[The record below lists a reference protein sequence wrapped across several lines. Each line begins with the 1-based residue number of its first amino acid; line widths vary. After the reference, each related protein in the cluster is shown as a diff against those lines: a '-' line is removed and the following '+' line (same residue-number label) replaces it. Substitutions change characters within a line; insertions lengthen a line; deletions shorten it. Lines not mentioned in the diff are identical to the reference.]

1 MATTAELNKKKELL
15 SWEFDCAMGMRHEKK
30 AEKVLQEIKLLE
42 KELKGSAVK
51 AKKKKDYAGKT
62 YEQRIPKSVI
72 VSKQYKNVF
81 KSPRTVYDFLWANIV
96 RGNMNND
103 KLNIKGSYY
112 DRGKLAC
119 SFPLRIIAENCF
131 MNIHTAERY
140 IEILKESG
148 FIKVDNLKIDD
159 HRTQNVYILGW
170 WCAEAGSI
178 KEHLFLQD
186 VCKN

>member
-1 MATTAELNKKKELL
+1 MEKEKLTKKRETLSRDLEYWIGIGNKRKIQELL
-15 SWEFDCAMGMRHEKK
+15 DESKL
-30 AEKVLQEIKLLE
+30 AEQQLNGVGKRN
-42 KELKGSAVK
+42 
-51 AKKKKDYAGKT
+51 YAGKT

-72 VSKQYKNVF
+72 VSEQYRKVF

-103 KLNIKGSYY
+103 KLNIKGNYY

-119 SFPLRIIAENCF
+119 SFPLKIIAGNCF

-140 IEILKESG
+140 VDILEESG
-148 FIKVDNLKIDD
+148 IIKVENLKIDA

-170 WCAEAGSI
+170 WRDEGGSI
-178 KEHLFLQD
+178 KEHLFLQE
-186 VCKN
+186 VCRN

>member
-1 MATTAELNKKKELL
+1 MATREELIKKKDRLA
-15 SWEFDCAMGMRHEKK
+15 WEFDCAMNMRHEEK
-30 AEKVLQEIKLLE
+30 AEKLLQEIKLLE
-42 KELKGSAVK
+42 KELKAGAVK
-51 AKKKKDYAGKT
+51 AVKKKDHAGKT

-72 VSKQYKNVF
+72 VSKQYKSVF

-103 KLNIKGSYY
+103 KLNIKGDYY
-112 DRGKLAC
+112 DHGKLAC

-148 FIKVDNLKIDD
+148 FIKVDSLKIDD

-170 WCAEAGSI
+170 WRDDAGSI
-178 KEHLFLQD
+178 EEHLFLQD